1 MTYLSDI
8 FEAAAP
14 AFFPHPDTAHQ
25 VRFIEVTPDLPDDL
39 IAQLVGKDAVHD
51 LGSQTLGDVR
61 HYRIGGPDTNKRCFA
76 MIDAGGTLQSAIYV
90 HLGDSK
96 IESYS
101 DLAGDVMPILEE
113 EPTRFT
119 IAPQSFHCYSIS
131 GQLAGAKGMGPV
143 LVRNLHH
150 FLTTN
155 YPGAVISTL
164 SPMREFDRLLGQ
176 GCSRE
181 AWAEE
186 NDIFRYHRI
195 LSYLT
200 ARGDGV
206 QKFHMGN
213 GAIIGAIRL
222 SKPNGAG
229 DSKGVNGC
237 MVNYIYDA
245 DAVRLERNARQF
257 KSGASLVQSGLVD
270 RSLISLTWGMTEQY
284 QVLPP
289 KTDGASLTL

>member
-1 MTYLSDI
+1 MTYLSEV
-8 FEAAAP
+8 FEGAAP
-14 AFFPHPDTAHQ
+14 AFFPHPDPAHQ
-25 VRFIEVTPDLPDDL
+25 VRFIEVTPDLPDAL
-39 IAQLVGKDAVHD
+39 VSQLVGQDAVHD
-51 LGSQTLGDVR
+51 IGSQTLEDLR
-61 HYRIGGPDTNKRCFA
+61 HFRIGGPGTNKRCFA
-76 MIDAGGTLQSAIYV
+76 MMDPGGKLQSAIYV
-90 HLGDSK
+90 HLGDTK

-101 DLAGDVMPILEE
+101 DLAGDVMPILED
-113 EPTRFT
+113 EPTCFT

-164 SPMREFDRLLGQ
+164 SPMRDFDRLLGQ
-176 GCSRE
+176 GASRE
-181 AWAEE
+181 TWAGEH
-186 NDIFRYHRI
+186 DVSRYHSI
-195 LSYLT
+195 LSYLA

-222 SKPNGAG
+222 SHPNGVG
-229 DSKGVNGC
+229 DSKGINGC

-245 DAVRLERNARQF
+245 DATRLEANARLF
-257 KSGASLVQSGLVD
+257 KSGASLIQSGLVD
-270 RSLISLTWGMTEQY
+270 RSLVSLTWGMTEKY
-284 QVLPP
+284 QAGVFDAAPALNP
-289 KTDGASLTL
+289 